1 MLKDVDAF
9 AHPAYEAG
17 RATAVRR
24 ARENP
29 GECCT
34 VYWDGKAIFVRMS
47 VAAPPPNSKVVC
59 IAQVWDANTV
69 QVRFDGAHSEWV
81 KQ

>member
-24 ARENP
+24 ARETP
-29 GECCT
+29 GACFT
-34 VYWDGKAIFVRMS
+34 VYWDGVAIFVRAS
-47 VAAPPPNSKVVC
+47 EASAPPRSKVVC